1 MSISLTMGKSD
12 RCHFLYCILMRQYF
26 DFFFAIWQSQ
36 SNVKIAT
43 ITILTFFLLCSL
55 YNLFCTQVSTTLSLV
70 TKNVGTQ
77 NLMFSPCLPLP
88 HYYYINTLTCC
99 IVILQLQTNLL
110 ILGSTISVRFKIFLF
125 CLKSYF
131 FLRSV
136 FSNVVKKKR
145 LSVLQKKVGNVISDN
160 RVCQLANKLIT
171 YYRIILDFF
180 TLDDSH
186 TLDFPSK

>member
-88 HYYYINTLTCC
+88 HYYYINTLTSC

-110 ILGSTISVRFKIFLF
+110 ILGSAISVASKFFSFVKVIFHFKV
-125 CLKSYF
+125 
-131 FLRSV
+131 SV
-136 FSNVVKKKR
+136 FNCCE
-145 LSVLQKKVGNVISDN
+145 QQVGNVISDN
-160 RVCQLANKLIT
+160 RVCQLAN
-171 YYRIILDFF
+171 
-180 TLDDSH
+180 
-186 TLDFPSK
+186 